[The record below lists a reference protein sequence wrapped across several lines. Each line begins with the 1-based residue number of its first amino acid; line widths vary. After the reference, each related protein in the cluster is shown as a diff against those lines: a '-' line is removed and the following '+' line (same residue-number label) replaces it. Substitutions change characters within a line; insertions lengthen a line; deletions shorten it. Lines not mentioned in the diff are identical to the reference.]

1 MSTPMNHTRPLALAA
16 ALLLFPCM
24 ASTPLKADADT
35 NQPSAGSSD
44 AATEY
49 KMITGNK
56 QAFNDDLQL
65 HFSKGWRPVGGV
77 SVTTWDNNV
86 YFAQLISR
94 TPAGQ

>member
-1 MSTPMNHTRPLALAA
+1 MSTPMNRTRPLALAA
-16 ALLLFPCM
+16 ALLLVACM
-24 ASTPLKADADT
+24 ASTPLKADPDT

-44 AATEY
+44 LATEY

-77 SVTTWDNNV
+77 SVTTWENNV

>member
-1 MSTPMNHTRPLALAA
+1 
-16 ALLLFPCM
+16 M
-24 ASTPLKADADT
+24 ASTPLKADTDT

-44 AATEY
+44 TATEY
-49 KMITGNK
+49 KMIT
-56 QAFNDDLQL
+56 DDLQL